1 MKHLYEI
8 FCVKNS
14 LLYSSSYTPL
24 FQIRISTQQV
34 LNLSAHI
41 FKASLFMT
49 LSRSPIT
56 KKTMWSSLS
65 QNQVVYS

>member
-1 MKHLYEI
+1 MKHLHEI
-8 FCVKNS
+8 FCVKNN

-34 LNLSAHI
+34 LNFSAHI
-41 FKASLFMT
+41 FKVSLFMT

-56 KKTMWSSLS
+56 QKNTWSFLS
-65 QNQVVYS
+65 QNQIVYS